1 MLKVVVIEDN
11 TISRNILTSALLSGG
26 HDVVGGFNTT
36 SAGLA
41 SAIKLKPQ
49 LICID
54 IGQTD
59 ETGLEKLDT
68 IRTSLPKT
76 LIFLVSGKFDS
87 TTVEAALARGAHGFI
102 VKPFNTLTV
111 LKNIRNT
118 ILKMAKQHRQATST
132 EDGSATTSGDAG
144 EA

>member
-59 ETGLEKLDT
+59 ETGMEKLDA

-102 VKPFNTLTV
+102 VKPFNTVTV

-118 ILKMAKQHRQATST
+118 IIKVAKQHRQASSA
-132 EDGSATTSGDAG
+132 EDGSAAESGDAS
-144 EA
+144 EV